1 MLAAGIISGIYA
13 VGFVV
18 VLFALNMQAVRDS
31 RRIRGA
37 K

>member
-1 MLAAGIISGIYA
+1 MLAAGIIGGIYA
-13 VGFVV
+13 IGFVA
-18 VLFALNMQAVRDS
+18 VLFALNLQAVRDS